1 MKVLEVIEGECL
13 EKEVR
18 DDKEKWERGWMKRRN
33 QPQRSPH
40 GKTSRN
46 QGRTTENVLRSGK
59 KWEDGGI
66 CKKHEK
72 FHQEQQRDPRE

>member
-1 MKVLEVIEGECL
+1 
-13 EKEVR
+13 
-18 DDKEKWERGWMKRRN
+18 MKRRN

-66 CKKHEK
+66 CKKQEK
-72 FHQEQQRDPRE
+72 FHKEQQRDPRE

>member
-1 MKVLEVIEGECL
+1 
-13 EKEVR
+13 
-18 DDKEKWERGWMKRRN
+18 MKRRN

-66 CKKHEK
+66 CKNKKNFTKSSKGIQESEREK
-72 FHQEQQRDPRE
+72 KNGLGFDSRKVLSIKEKI